1 MTKTF
6 NILQKVRKRWEM
18 EETALIWRWL
28 PAFPCGKACAAA
40 PAEPRNDKS
49 GNLPLPEGRRDKLAC
64 AAHPCHCEE
73 AEGRRGNLGKAVT
86 NSPEAFLRFGCILRD
101 CRALLRK
108 ARNDKLGG
116 LSHSEGRS
124 AELASAALPCHC
136 EEGASPTR
144 QSQVGTFD
152 FAGAFPCSG
161 RYCEIA
167 APCSARLAMTN
178 LGAFP
183 IRRGAAP
190 SLRVPPSRV
199 IPRSEATWES
209 LAGTCGFAEV
219 RLSPPL
225 RQYIA

>member
-6 NILQKVRKRWEM
+6 NIPQKVRKRWEM

-64 AAHPCHCEE
+64 ASHPCHCEE

-108 ARNDKLGG
+108 ARNDKLGC

-124 AELASAALPCHC
+124 AELASAALPCHS
-136 EEGASPTR
+136 EERSD
-144 QSQVGTFD
+144 VGI
-152 FAGAFPCSG
+152 SS
-161 RYCEIA
+161 RHL
-167 APCSARLAMTN
+167 R
-178 LGAFP
+178 
-183 IRRGAAP
+183 IRRGPAVPALTAVYRITKP
-190 SLRVPPSRV
+190 GHTLRRVP
-199 IPRSEATWES
+199 
-209 LAGTCGFAEV
+209 V
-219 RLSPPL
+219 RLSKKASQSL
-225 RQYIA
+225 RSQAQRK

>member
-28 PAFPCGKACAAA
+28 PAFPCGKACTAA

-124 AELASAALPCHC
+124 AELASAALPCHS
-136 EEGASPTR
+136 EERSD
-144 QSQVGTFD
+144 VGI
-152 FAGAFPCSG
+152 SS
-161 RYCEIA
+161 RHL
-167 APCSARLAMTN
+167 R
-178 LGAFP
+178 
-183 IRRGAAP
+183 IRRGPAVPALTAVYRITKP
-190 SLRVPPSRV
+190 GHVLRRVPVLCAYCSAYFFV
-199 IPRSEATWES
+199 
-209 LAGTCGFAEV
+209 
-219 RLSPPL
+219 
-225 RQYIA
+225 

>member
-6 NILQKVRKRWEM
+6 NIMQKVRKRWEM

-64 AAHPCHCEE
+64 ASHPCHCEE

-101 CRALLRK
+101 CRALLRRGFPVLRPVLRDCRALLRK
-108 ARNDKLGG
+108 ARNDKLGC

-124 AELASAALPCHC
+124 AELASAALPCHS
-136 EEGASPTR
+136 EERSD
-144 QSQVGTFD
+144 VGI
-152 FAGAFPCSG
+152 SS
-161 RYCEIA
+161 RHL
-167 APCSARLAMTN
+167 R
-178 LGAFP
+178 
-183 IRRGAAP
+183 IRRGPAVPALTAVYRITKP
-190 SLRVPPSRV
+190 GHTLRRVP
-199 IPRSEATWES
+199 
-209 LAGTCGFAEV
+209 V
-219 RLSPPL
+219 RLSKKASQSL
-225 RQYIA
+225 RSQAQRK

>member
-6 NILQKVRKRWEM
+6 NIPQKVRKRWEM

-64 AAHPCHCEE
+64 ASHPCHCEE

-124 AELASAALPCHC
+124 AELASAALPCHS
-136 EEGASPTR
+136 EERSD
-144 QSQVGTFD
+144 VGIS
-152 FAGAFPCSG
+152 C
-161 RYCEIA
+161 RHL
-167 APCSARLAMTN
+167 R
-178 LGAFP
+178 
-183 IRRGAAP
+183 IRRGPAVPALTAVYRITKP
-190 SLRVPPSRV
+190 GHTLRRVP
-199 IPRSEATWES
+199 
-209 LAGTCGFAEV
+209 V
-219 RLSPPL
+219 RLSKKASQSL
-225 RQYIA
+225 RSQAQRK

>member
-40 PAEPRNDKS
+40 PAGPRNDKS
-49 GNLPLPEGRRDKLAC
+49 GGQLHPEGRIGKLAS
-64 AAHPCHCEE
+64 ASLPCHCEE

-108 ARNDKLGG
+108 ARNDKLGC

-124 AELASAALPCHC
+124 AELASAALPCHS
-136 EEGASPTR
+136 EERSDVGISCRHLRIR
-144 QSQVGTFD
+144 QGPAVPALTAVYRITKPGHVLRRVPVLC
-152 FAGAFPCSG
+152 A
-161 RYCEIA
+161 Y
-167 APCSARLAMTN
+167 CSAY
-178 LGAFP
+178 FF
-183 IRRGAAP
+183 
-190 SLRVPPSRV
+190 V
-199 IPRSEATWES
+199 
-209 LAGTCGFAEV
+209 
-219 RLSPPL
+219 
-225 RQYIA
+225 

>member
-6 NILQKVRKRWEM
+6 NIPQKVRKRWEM

-49 GNLPLPEGRRDKLAC
+49 GNLPLSEGRRDKLAC
-64 AAHPCHCEE
+64 ASHPCHCEE

-108 ARNDKLGG
+108 ARNDKLGC

-124 AELASAALPCHC
+124 AALASAALPCHS
-136 EEGASPTR
+136 EERSDVGISCRHLRFRRSPAVPALTAVYR
-144 QSQVGTFD
+144 ITKPGHTL
-152 FAGAFPCSG
+152 
-161 RYCEIA
+161 R
-167 APCSARLAMTN
+167 
-178 LGAFP
+178 
-183 IRRGAAP
+183 
-190 SLRVPPSRV
+190 RVPV
-199 IPRSEATWES
+199 LCAYCN
-209 LAGTCGFAEV
+209 AYFFV
-219 RLSPPL
+219 
-225 RQYIA
+225 

>member
-1 MTKTF
+1 MTKPFT
-6 NILQKVRKRWEM
+6 ILQKVRKRWEM

-108 ARNDKLGG
+108 ARNDKLGC

-124 AELASAALPCHC
+124 AELASAALPCHS
-136 EEGASPTR
+136 EERSDVGISCRHLRFRRSPAVPALTAVYR
-144 QSQVGTFD
+144 ITKPGHTLRRVPVLC
-152 FAGAFPCSG
+152 A
-161 RYCEIA
+161 Y
-167 APCSARLAMTN
+167 CSAY
-178 LGAFP
+178 FF
-183 IRRGAAP
+183 
-190 SLRVPPSRV
+190 V
-199 IPRSEATWES
+199 
-209 LAGTCGFAEV
+209 
-219 RLSPPL
+219 
-225 RQYIA
+225 

>member
-64 AAHPCHCEE
+64 ASHPCHCEE

-108 ARNDKLGG
+108 ARNDKLGC

-124 AELASAALPCHC
+124 AELASAALPCHS
-136 EEGASPTR
+136 EERSD
-144 QSQVGTFD
+144 VGIS
-152 FAGAFPCSG
+152 C
-161 RYCEIA
+161 RHL
-167 APCSARLAMTN
+167 R
-178 LGAFP
+178 
-183 IRRGAAP
+183 IRRGPAVPALTAVYRITKP
-190 SLRVPPSRV
+190 GHTLRRVP
-199 IPRSEATWES
+199 
-209 LAGTCGFAEV
+209 V
-219 RLSPPL
+219 RLSKKASQSL
-225 RQYIA
+225 RSQAQRK

>member
-49 GNLPLPEGRRDKLAC
+49 GNLPLSEGRRDKLAC

-108 ARNDKLGG
+108 ARNDKLGC

-124 AELASAALPCHC
+124 AELASAALPCHS
-136 EEGASPTR
+136 EERSD
-144 QSQVGTFD
+144 VGI
-152 FAGAFPCSG
+152 SS
-161 RYCEIA
+161 RHL
-167 APCSARLAMTN
+167 R
-178 LGAFP
+178 
-183 IRRGAAP
+183 IRRGPAVPALTAVYRITKP
-190 SLRVPPSRV
+190 GHTLRRVP
-199 IPRSEATWES
+199 
-209 LAGTCGFAEV
+209 V
-219 RLSPPL
+219 RLSKKASQSL
-225 RQYIA
+225 RSQAQRK

>member
-64 AAHPCHCEE
+64 ASHPCHCEE
-73 AEGRRGNLGKAVT
+73 AEGRRGNLRRVLFR
-86 NSPEAFLRFGCILRD
+86 SRPVLRD

-108 ARNDKLGG
+108 ARNDKLGC

-124 AELASAALPCHC
+124 AELASAALPCHS
-136 EEGASPTR
+136 EERSDVGISNRHLRIR
-144 QSQVGTFD
+144 QGPAVPALTAVYRITKPGHVLRRVPVLC
-152 FAGAFPCSG
+152 A
-161 RYCEIA
+161 Y
-167 APCSARLAMTN
+167 CSAY
-178 LGAFP
+178 FF
-183 IRRGAAP
+183 
-190 SLRVPPSRV
+190 V
-199 IPRSEATWES
+199 
-209 LAGTCGFAEV
+209 
-219 RLSPPL
+219 
-225 RQYIA
+225 

>member
-64 AAHPCHCEE
+64 ASHPCHCEE

-108 ARNDKLGG
+108 DRNDKSGNLP
-116 LSHSEGRS
+116 LPEGRRDK
-124 AELASAALPCHC
+124 LACASHPCHC
-136 EEGASPTR
+136 EERSDVGISSRHLRIR
-144 QSQVGTFD
+144 QG
-152 FAGAFPCSG
+152 
-161 RYCEIA
+161 
-167 APCSARLAMTN
+167 SAVPALTAVYRITKPGHTL
-178 LGAFP
+178 
-183 IRRGAAP
+183 R
-190 SLRVPPSRV
+190 RVP
-199 IPRSEATWES
+199 
-209 LAGTCGFAEV
+209 V
-219 RLSPPL
+219 RLSKKASQSL
-225 RQYIA
+225 RSQAQRK

>member
-108 ARNDKLGG
+108 ARNDKSGNLPRLG
-116 LSHSEGRS
+116 
-124 AELASAALPCHC
+124 
-136 EEGASPTR
+136 
-144 QSQVGTFD
+144 
-152 FAGAFPCSG
+152 
-161 RYCEIA
+161 
-167 APCSARLAMTN
+167 
-178 LGAFP
+178 
-183 IRRGAAP
+183 RGAGG
-190 SLRVPPSRV
+190 RQGVC
-199 IPRSEATWES
+199 IPRLEAIGAWGKCGLFSAFSCIFSMLRECGCTQPRKIG
-209 LAGTCGFAEV
+209 AG
-219 RLSPPL
+219 
-225 RQYIA
+225 

>member
-6 NILQKVRKRWEM
+6 NILQKVRKIWEM

-49 GNLPLPEGRRDKLAC
+49 GGQLHPEGRIGKLA
-64 AAHPCHCEE
+64 
-73 AEGRRGNLGKAVT
+73 
-86 NSPEAFLRFGCILRD
+86 I
-101 CRALLRK
+101 
-108 ARNDKLGG
+108 
-116 LSHSEGRS
+116 
-124 AELASAALPCHC
+124 ASLPCHC

-167 APCSARLAMTN
+167 EPCSARLAMTN

-209 LAGTCGFAEV
+209 HAGTCDFAGA

>member
-28 PAFPCGKACAAA
+28 PAFPCGKACTAA

-108 ARNDKLGG
+108 ARNDKLGC

-124 AELASAALPCHC
+124 AELASAALPCHS
-136 EEGASPTR
+136 EERSD
-144 QSQVGTFD
+144 VGI
-152 FAGAFPCSG
+152 SS
-161 RYCEIA
+161 RHL
-167 APCSARLAMTN
+167 R
-178 LGAFP
+178 
-183 IRRGAAP
+183 IRRGPAVPALTAVYRITKP
-190 SLRVPPSRV
+190 GHTLRRVP
-199 IPRSEATWES
+199 
-209 LAGTCGFAEV
+209 V
-219 RLSPPL
+219 RLSKKASQSL
-225 RQYIA
+225 RSQAQRK